1 MLPTITILN
10 MADSE
15 VRFCHVEIFIYKI
28 SALYVSNPSPCM
40 FQLTRALRDLPVR
53 IQTASK
59 KERNA
64 VLENVVAVLSN
75 PGTSIVHYII
85 TKLLLC

>member
-1 MLPTITILN
+1 
-10 MADSE
+10 
-15 VRFCHVEIFIYKI
+15 
-28 SALYVSNPSPCM
+28 M
-40 FQLTRALRDLPVR
+40 FQLTKALRDLPLR

-75 PGTSIVHYII
+75 PGTPVVALYYH
-85 TKLLLC
+85 

>member
-1 MLPTITILN
+1 M
-10 MADSE
+10 
-15 VRFCHVEIFIYKI
+15 
-28 SALYVSNPSPCM
+28 SNPSPCM
-40 FQLTRALRDLPVR
+40 FQLTKALRDLPLR

-75 PGTSIVHYII
+75 PGTPVVALYYH
-85 TKLLLC
+85 